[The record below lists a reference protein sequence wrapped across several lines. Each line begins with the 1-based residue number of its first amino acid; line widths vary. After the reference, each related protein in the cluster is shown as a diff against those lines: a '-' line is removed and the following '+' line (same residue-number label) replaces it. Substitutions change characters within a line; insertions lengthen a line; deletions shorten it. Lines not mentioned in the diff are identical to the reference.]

1 MATKKP
7 AVESAAPAADKKK
20 ALETAMAQI
29 ERNYGKGSI
38 MRLGENLGVMV
49 ESIPTGS
56 LSLDLAL
63 GIGGLPKGRIIEVY
77 GPESS
82 GKTTLALAF
91 SKVLGLRFKRIQFTT
106 DTLPS
111 DITGFTV
118 FNQQTGEFEYREGA
132 ANCQLLL
139 ADEINRTSPKTQS
152 ALLEVMEERSVTVDS
167 QTHQLDAPF
176 LCIAT
181 QNPAGAAGTQ
191 PLPDSQLDRFMVR
204 LPIGYPSRE
213 DQIHIVQA
221 QRLQNPLDDLSPVTD
236 ATSLIEVQQ
245 YLGTVH
251 ASDSVLGY
259 AVDLCQATR
268 ELPLVELGVSPRGVG
283 ALVRMSRAHALLEQ
297 RDYVVPED
305 VQAVFSDVCAHRLV
319 LRPQARV
326 EGVTSQDLLTEV
338 LRQVPPPAAP
348 RWPHA

>member
-1 MATKKP
+1 M
-7 AVESAAPAADKKK
+7 
-20 ALETAMAQI
+20 
-29 ERNYGKGSI
+29 
-38 MRLGENLGVMV
+38 
-49 ESIPTGS
+49 
-56 LSLDLAL
+56 
-63 GIGGLPKGRIIEVY
+63 IIEQSEHIICEVGKAFMGKDDIVRKVLMTIY
-77 GPESS
+77 AGGHILLEDCPGV

-152 ALLEVMEERSVTVDS
+152 ALLEVMEEHSVTVDG
-167 QTHQLDAPF
+167 QTHLLDTPF

-181 QNPAGAAGTQ
+181 QNPVGAAGTQ

-221 QRLQNPLDDLSPVTD
+221 QRTQNPLDDLSPVAD
-236 ATSLIEVQQ
+236 AASLIEVQQ

-251 ASDSVLGY
+251 AGDSVLGY
-259 AVDLCQATR
+259 MVDLCQATR

>member
-1 MATKKP
+1 M
-7 AVESAAPAADKKK
+7 
-20 ALETAMAQI
+20 
-29 ERNYGKGSI
+29 
-38 MRLGENLGVMV
+38 
-49 ESIPTGS
+49 
-56 LSLDLAL
+56 
-63 GIGGLPKGRIIEVY
+63 IIEQSEHIICEVGKAFMGKDDIVRKVLMTIY
-77 GPESS
+77 AGGHILLEDCPGV

-152 ALLEVMEERSVTVDS
+152 ALLEVMVERSVTLDG

>member
-1 MATKKP
+1 M
-7 AVESAAPAADKKK
+7 
-20 ALETAMAQI
+20 
-29 ERNYGKGSI
+29 
-38 MRLGENLGVMV
+38 
-49 ESIPTGS
+49 
-56 LSLDLAL
+56 
-63 GIGGLPKGRIIEVY
+63 IIEQSEHIICEVGKAFMGKDDIVRKVLMTIY
-77 GPESS
+77 AGGHILLEDCPGV

-152 ALLEVMEERSVTVDS
+152 ALLEVMEERSVTVDG

-221 QRLQNPLDDLSPVTD
+221 QLLQNPLDDLSPVTD

>member
-1 MATKKP
+1 M
-7 AVESAAPAADKKK
+7 
-20 ALETAMAQI
+20 
-29 ERNYGKGSI
+29 
-38 MRLGENLGVMV
+38 
-49 ESIPTGS
+49 
-56 LSLDLAL
+56 
-63 GIGGLPKGRIIEVY
+63 IIEQSEHIIREVGKAFMGKDDIVRKVLMTIY
-77 GPESS
+77 AGGHILLEDCPGV

-91 SKVLGLRFKRIQFTT
+91 SKVLGLRFKRVQFTT

-118 FNQQTGEFEYREGA
+118 FNQQTGKFEYREGA

-152 ALLEVMEERSVTVDS
+152 ALLEVMEEHSVTVDG
-167 QTHQLDAPF
+167 QTHVLDTPF

-181 QNPAGAAGTQ
+181 QNPVGAAGTQ

-204 LPIGYPSRE
+204 LSIGYPSRE

-221 QRLQNPLDDLSPVTD
+221 QRTQNPLDDLSPVAD

-251 ASDSVLGY
+251 AGDSVLGY
-259 AVDLCQATR
+259 MVDLCQTTR